1 MYQVVV
7 KTRAADW
14 VHKHGLETTTNPV
27 LSADYA
33 IAKAWALSVLSKN
46 GKNRFGLF
54 GGGGGVEFLGLR
66 SEFSRQPNRLQTNIF
81 LKQYPMEAR
90 HAISPPNVKRERNT

>member
-1 MYQVVV
+1 MG
-7 KTRAADW
+7 KTDL
-14 VHKHGLETTTNPV
+14 VC
-27 LSADYA
+27 S
-33 IAKAWALSVLSKN
+33 
-46 GKNRFGLF
+46 
-54 GGGGGVEFLGLR
+54 GGGGGVEFRGLR